1 MLFDEVF
8 IGLITDSGY
17 NEDVA
22 YDFLDDLHKEF
33 TIFYKN
39 NLGFIK
45 RQQNLKQN
53 VYNKVFLEQFNSVFD
68 KFKKNRSGIIK
79 MDAVDED

>member
-1 MLFDEVF
+1 MEKIIGIAGVEMHMLFDEVF

-39 NLGFIK
+39 NLGFIR
-45 RQQNLKQN
+45 RQ
-53 VYNKVFLEQFNSVFD
+53 
-68 KFKKNRSGIIK
+68 
-79 MDAVDED
+79 